1 MPELNDLSARRH
13 LRAVGIAAALLVFAL
28 ISALLPTRHGARPA
42 RALGTTNVCG
52 PISSDTTWPGGV
64 YLATCSLTVN
74 SGVSLSLSAGTIL
87 KFNPGTSLKVSG
99 SLVSKGTDGSPVT
112 LTSLK
117 DDSVGGDTNG
127 DGTTTT
133 PAAGDWVG
141 VLITANN
148 ASVSLDHTGLLYG
161 GNWFTVYCP
170 LSQHYAPLYALDNVA
185 NQDCGVQ
192 TTYYTGNTVEFT
204 NSSVQHSASGGIRLA
219 NATATIDQSSID
231 DAGTGINLIA
241 GTTSISGSTIS
252 NGGFTEKNNM
262 SLGQPGISA
271 SSTANITIQNSSIQN
286 NTGDGLFL
294 SGILSLTG
302 LMVSGNGGSGLR
314 TTATTS
320 FSLTNSTFTGNT
332 GPGINVSLSNAT
344 AFGNSGNAASGNGR
358 NGFGISGTIAST
370 MPLPVVPGLPYFL
383 PSQSPYGLAVLSGV
397 TLTLPAGA
405 TIKGDYGTALRVA
418 GNLVASGT
426 AGSPVTLTSLKDDS
440 VGGDTNGDGTTTTPA
455 AGDWV
460 GVLITANNASVSLDH
475 TGLLYGGNWFTVYCP
490 LSQHYAPLYAL
501 DNVANQDCGVQTT
514 YYTGNTV
521 EFTNSSVQH
530 SASGGIRLAN
540 ATATI
545 DQSSIDDAG
554 TGINL
559 IAGTTSISGST
570 ISNGGFTEKNNM
582 SLGQPGISASSTA
595 NITIQNSSIQ
605 NNTGDGLFLSGIL
618 SLTGLMV
625 SGNGGSGLRTTATTS
640 FSLTNS
646 TFTGN
651 TGPGI
656 NVSLS
661 NATAFGNSGNAA
673 SGNGRNGF
681 GISGTIASTMPLP
694 VVPGLPYF
702 LPSQSP
708 YGLAVLSGV
717 TLTLP
722 AGATIKGDYGTALRV
737 AGNLVASGTAGSP
750 VTLTSLKDDSVGGD
764 TNGDGTTTTPA
775 AGDWVGVLITA
786 NNASVS
792 LDHTGL
798 LYGGN
803 WFTVYCPLSQHYA
816 PLYALD
822 NVANQDCGVQ
832 TTYYTGNTVEFTN
845 SSVQHSASGGI
856 RLANATATID
866 QSSIDDAGTGIN
878 LIAGTTSISGSTIS
892 NGGFTEKNNM
902 SLGQPGISA
911 SSTANIT
918 IQNSSIQNN
927 TGDGLFLS
935 GILSLTGLMVS
946 GNGGSGLRTTA
957 TTSFSLT
964 NSTFT
969 GNTGPG
975 INVSLSNAT
984 AFGNSGN
991 AASGN
996 GRNGFG
1002 ISGTIAST
1010 MPLPVVPGLPYFLP
1024 SQSPYGL
1031 AVLSGVT
1038 LTLPAGATIKG
1049 DYGTALRV
1057 AGNLVASGTAGSPVT
1072 LTSLKDDSVGGD
1084 TNGDGTTTTPAA
1096 GDWVGVLITAN
1107 NASVSLQSGALRYGG
1122 YTGSPAYYGIDNY
1135 NGSGYFSGNTLSLNH
1150 WAVAY
1155 STGGIRLGNSS
1166 LSISNSTITDN
1177 AGIGVSVSSST
1188 ATISNSSITGNTSYG
1203 VSSNGSPVTNAQ
1215 GNWWGDPNGPAP
1227 YGTGNGVNNVLCP
1240 PPNETQTCTLRVD
1253 ITGPLS
1259 GPPVE
1264 DAGYTW
1270 SGHIAEGG
1278 GQPLG
1283 GVVVLLSN
1291 GLSTSTNVFGDYGF
1305 AGLPA
1310 TTFTATPSKT
1320 GYSFS
1325 PTSLTTAVSGNTT
1338 GQDFVGTASGGGGT
1352 TPTQSVLGIQSCTK
1366 SACSNEPVNLATGNY
1381 TYQHTDVAI
1390 GGKGL
1395 GLGFVRSYNSLD
1407 GSLGRLGYG
1416 WRDSY
1421 GALVVFDGSD
1431 HATANPT
1438 LINESGRYDF
1448 YTRNGDGSYT
1458 APAGVFDVLTRDG
1471 GDGSFTL
1478 RRKDRSQLHFDSNG
1492 LLLSEEDRNGNTTTL
1507 AYSGGNLTTV
1517 TDPSGRTLSLAY
1529 DGSGRITS
1537 ITDPL
1542 SRVTTYA
1549 YSGAGDLASV
1559 TDPAGETIA
1568 YSYDASHQLLTITDA
1583 RGHVIMT
1590 NVYTA
1595 GQVTQQ
1601 TNALSQSWV
1610 FSYGVGETTETD
1622 PRGCSTVH
1630 AYNASYWETAL
1641 TDCLG
1646 GITTFSYDTYGNR
1659 DGVTDALGRSVAM
1672 TFDARGNL
1680 LTSTDPLSQVKSYSY
1695 DAEDDL
1701 LTSTDELG
1709 HVTSYSYD
1717 AHGNLLTT
1725 TNVLGGVT
1733 TSTYDGQG
1741 QLLTVSDPL
1750 GNVSSFTYDAN
1761 GYHITATD
1769 PLSQVTTFS
1778 YDDGG
1783 RLLSA
1788 TDPLGHTTSYTYDAV
1803 DRQLTVTDPLSDVTT
1818 TTWDANGN
1826 RLTVS
1831 DANGMATSFVY
1842 DSLDR
1847 LSQVTDAAGGVVQYG
1862 YDSTSNRTAMTDAN
1876 GHVTTYAYD
1885 LLGRLTTVSDPLS
1898 NVTTYTYE
1906 AVGNRLTR
1914 TDANGATTTYSY
1926 DLLDR
1931 LLKVSYPDQPP
1942 VSFTYDA
1949 LGNRLSMKDLTGTTT
1964 YAYDAL
1970 SRLVSTTDGSSN
1982 TVGYAYDADSRR
1994 TSLVYPD
2001 SKTVAYAYDTDSR
2014 LATVTDWAARD
2025 HSYSY
2030 DAASELTGISLANGV
2045 STAEVYDAA
2054 GRLTSITHSKGGTL
2068 AAISYTLD
2076 PVGNRLSRSDDT
2088 GTETYGYDNL
2098 YRLTS
2103 AAYPGATPAQAYTYD
2118 AMGNR
2123 TQLTNGATPT
2133 NYTYDAGD
2141 RMLTAGSDSA
2151 AYDQDGNQ
2159 LRLGN
2164 RTFLYDHENRLLQVA
2179 DWLSAPTNGGRCADT
2194 NGDGNVDVLDLSGIA
2209 AAWGAHPASALYSPA
2224 FDLNHD
2230 GVINVGDLLIVATAF
2245 GQHCTLVTANTFNG
2259 DGLRIA
2265 RWQSAATDRF
2275 TWDPAASL
2283 PVILQETTN
2292 AATTSFLYGRDLILS
2307 ELASL
2312 PTYFHQDGLGS
2323 TVLTT
2328 DASGSSPTT
2337 FHYDVFGTPRSPTPE
2352 FAFTGQQSDS
2362 SGLTYLRARFLN
2374 TDSGRFTA
2382 SDPLPGIESLTQ
2394 SLNHYPYAAN
2404 TPPLLTDPSGKIA
2417 PLLAAAA
2424 VGCAIGALAGV
2435 DGYLFDSLFVSHHP
2449 FSLGHAA
2456 ISAGAGCVGGVVI
2469 PLVAGASLASGAS
2482 VGAGLAAIAA
2492 LHAGISAWEYIGTS
2506 WTNHETPTLGGL
2518 ACAIATGQIGAKT
2531 EGVTEVL
2538 ANVVFPSVCS
2548 LTPQNAYAPGP
2559 TKQAPDRDKASSW

>member
-1 MPELNDLSARRH
+1 MRRAGGW
-13 LRAVGIAAALLVFAL
+13 RAVVMAASCGVVLCSGAVVALRGRAQPVQ
-28 ISALLPTRHGARPA
+28 
-42 RALGTTNVCG
+42 ALGTTNVCG
-52 PISSDTTWPGGV
+52 AISSDTTWSGGV
-64 YLATCSLTVN
+64 YLATCTVTVN
-74 SGVSLSLSAGTIL
+74 AGVTLTIGAGTIV
-87 KFNPGTSLKVSG
+87 KFNSGTQLSIGGAL
-99 SLVSKGTDGSPVT
+99 LAQGTAGSPVYF
-112 LTSLK
+112 TSVK
-117 DDSVGGDTNG
+117 DDTVGGDTNG
-127 DGTTTT
+127 DGSATT
-133 PAAGDWVG
+133 PQPGDWGGLRLTGTNALVSLTHTTLEYAGSDGPCYSGFDTDYDRYAIDSFLGGQCNAGTWTWATTPTVNLANVALQHNRKGG
-141 VLITANN
+141 VQVVNGTLTVSDTTIDDSVNGISTGGTGVASINNSTIKYGANGISSSVPQLSVTDTRLIGNAGYGLSASNLTNFTLTGNYFESNEAGA
-148 ASVSLDHTGLLYG
+148 ASVAFASLQSFA
-161 GNWFTVYCP
+161 N
-170 LSQHYAPLYALDNVA
+170 SNNVA
-185 NQDCGVQ
+185 VTNGFDGLRI
-192 TTYYTGNTVEFT
+192 TGGTIIVSLSLPP
-204 NSSVQHSASGGIRLA
+204 SSPNFSYVL
-219 NATATIDQSSID
+219 
-231 DAGTGINLIA
+231 AGTLTVPSGITLTIPA
-241 GTTSISGSTIS
+241 GTVVKST
-252 NGGFTEKNNM
+252 
-262 SLGQPGISA
+262 A
-271 SSTANITIQNSSIQN
+271 SST
-286 NTGDGLFL
+286 
-294 SGILSLTG
+294 
-302 LMVSGNGGSGLR
+302 VSVGGAL
-314 TTATTS
+314 
-320 FSLTNSTFTGNT
+320 
-332 GPGINVSLSNAT
+332 
-344 AFGNSGNAASGNGR
+344 
-358 NGFGISGTIAST
+358 
-370 MPLPVVPGLPYFL
+370 
-383 PSQSPYGLAVLSGV
+383 LAQ
-397 TLTLPAGA
+397 
-405 TIKGDYGTALRVA
+405 
-418 GNLVASGT
+418 GT
-426 AGSPVTLTSLKDDS
+426 AGSPVYFTSVKDDT
-440 VGGDTNGDGTTTTPA
+440 VGGDTNGDGSATTPQPGDWGGLRLTGTNA
-455 AGDWV
+455 LVSLTHTTLEYAGSDGPCYSGFDTDYDRYAIDSFLGGQCNAGTWTWATTPTVNLANVALQHNRKGGVQVVNGTLTVSDTTIDDSVNGISTGGTGVASINNSTIKYGANGISSSVPQLSVTDTRLIGNAGYGLSASNLTNFTLTGNYFESNEAGAASVAFASLQSFANSNNVAVGNGLDGLRIAGGTIGASLSLPRSSANFLYIFAGTVTVPSGITLTIPAGTVLKSTSSTISVAGSLVAQGIPGAPVVFTSIKDDSAGDTNGDDNATSPAPGDW
-460 GVLITANNASVSLDH
+460 GGIRITGTNASVSL
-475 TGLLYGGNWFTVYCP
+475 TYTTLEYAGNNGTCNSGFDDDYRR
-490 LSQHYAPLYAL
+490 YA
-501 DNVANQDCGVQTT
+501 
-514 YYTGNTV
+514 
-521 EFTNSSVQH
+521 
-530 SASGGIRLAN
+530 
-540 ATATI
+540 I
-545 DQSSIDDAG
+545 DS
-554 TGINL
+554 
-559 IAGTTSISGST
+559 
-570 ISNGGFTEKNNM
+570 
-582 SLGQPGISASSTA
+582 
-595 NITIQNSSIQ
+595 
-605 NNTGDGLFLSGIL
+605 FLSGQCN
-618 SLTGLMV
+618 SSTW
-625 SGNGGSGLRTTATTS
+625 TWATTP
-640 FSLTNS
+640 TVN
-646 TFTGN
+646 
-651 TGPGI
+651 
-656 NVSLS
+656 
-661 NATAFGNSGNAA
+661 
-673 SGNGRNGF
+673 
-681 GISGTIASTMPLP
+681 
-694 VVPGLPYF
+694 
-702 LPSQSP
+702 
-708 YGLAVLSGV
+708 LANV
-717 TLTLP
+717 TLTH
-722 AGATIKGDYGTALRV
+722 
-737 AGNLVASGTAGSP
+737 N
-750 VTLTSLKDDSVGGD
+750 
-764 TNGDGTTTTPA
+764 
-775 AGDWVGVLITA
+775 
-786 NNASVS
+786 
-792 LDHTGL
+792 
-798 LYGGN
+798 
-803 WFTVYCPLSQHYA
+803 
-816 PLYALD
+816 
-822 NVANQDCGVQ
+822 
-832 TTYYTGNTVEFTN
+832 
-845 SSVQHSASGGI
+845 
-856 RLANATATID
+856 
-866 QSSIDDAGTGIN
+866 
-878 LIAGTTSISGSTIS
+878 
-892 NGGFTEKNNM
+892 
-902 SLGQPGISA
+902 
-911 SSTANIT
+911 
-918 IQNSSIQNN
+918 
-927 TGDGLFLS
+927 
-935 GILSLTGLMVS
+935 
-946 GNGGSGLRTTA
+946 
-957 TTSFSLT
+957 
-964 NSTFT
+964 
-969 GNTGPG
+969 
-975 INVSLSNAT
+975 
-984 AFGNSGN
+984 AFGGVRLV
-991 AASGN
+991 N
-996 GRNGFG
+996 G
-1002 ISGTIAST
+1002 
-1010 MPLPVVPGLPYFLP
+1010 
-1024 SQSPYGL
+1024 
-1031 AVLSGVT
+1031 
-1038 LTLPAGATIKG
+1038 
-1049 DYGTALRV
+1049 
-1057 AGNLVASGTAGSPVT
+1057 
-1072 LTSLKDDSVGGD
+1072 
-1084 TNGDGTTTTPAA
+1084 
-1096 GDWVGVLITAN
+1096 
-1107 NASVSLQSGALRYGG
+1107 
-1122 YTGSPAYYGIDNY
+1122 
-1135 NGSGYFSGNTLSLNH
+1135 
-1150 WAVAY
+1150 
-1155 STGGIRLGNSS
+1155 S

-2362 SGLTYLRARFLN
+2362 SGLSYLRARFLN
-2374 TDSGRFTA
+2374 TNTGRFL
-2382 SDPLPGIESLTQ
+2382 SQDPAPGIDLNNQ
-2394 SLNHYPYAAN
+2394 SLDRFPYVSDIPTVFTDAQGRSPAPWVDWFTGLWTAGIQVSDIRKLDSLERTGGNLDACVSGTREQCDQAAAEYYAA
-2404 TPPLLTDPSGKIA
+2404 DEQYQSRFQSWRSG
-2417 PLLAAAA
+2417 LAKT
-2424 VGCAIGALAGV
+2424 
-2435 DGYLFDSLFVSHHP
+2435 
-2449 FSLGHAA
+2449 A
-2456 ISAGAGCVGGVVI
+2456 ISAPNPLTGVSAPWDFSLPTVLVEALKKFVRQQSMPPVDPHVVLHGSADGSSYSAGNTNFNKR
-2469 PLVAGASLASGAS
+2469 
-2482 VGAGLAAIAA
+2482 AA
-2492 LHAGISAWEYIGTS
+2492 
-2506 WTNHETPTLGGL
+2506 
-2518 ACAIATGQIGAKT
+2518 K
-2531 EGVTEVL
+2531 
-2538 ANVVFPSVCS
+2538 
-2548 LTPQNAYAPGP
+2548 
-2559 TKQAPDRDKASSW
+2559 